1 MRNLMIAALVL
12 GVSASLFAGE
22 EKIRGVL
29 EKTTKPGACAQIT
42 DALSEIYYVTK
53 SDEAEKMIATFVGK
67 NEKVVI
73 TGTVEQKEGDPA
85 YYFTLKSV
93 EAYATKLPPVPAA
106 PGTPVVAPAPAP
118 APAPVDPGVA
128 VPPVAPAPPAPA
140 PAPAPEK
147 KDEKTAPADQKK

>member
-1 MRNLMIAALVL
+1 MRNLMIATLVL
-12 GVSASLFAGE
+12 GVSASLIAGE

-106 PGTPVVAPAPAP
+106 PGAPSPSPAPAP
-118 APAPVDPGVA
+118 APAVA
-128 VPPVAPAPPAPA
+128 APPVAPAPPAPA
-140 PAPAPEK
+140 PEN
-147 KDEKTAPADQKK
+147 KDDKTAPADQKK